1 METENTWQ
9 ADKAA
14 NVAVLEGMT
23 AYFKRIGA
31 RVGLY
36 STGYQWGKIA
46 GTVKFDQPA
55 GRTAELARRR
65 GIGGRGQGELRP
77 SRAHPEQPCLD
88 DAVHLRGP

>member
-9 ADKAA
+9 TDKAA

-23 AYFKRIGA
+23 AYFKEIGA

-36 STGYQWGKIA
+36 STGYQWGQIA
-46 GTVKFDQPA
+46 GTVKSTSPLA
-55 GRTAELARRR
+55 GLPSWLAGAR
-65 GIGGRGQGELRP
+65 IGGRGQGELRP
-77 SRAHPEQPCLD
+77 PRAHPEQPRLD